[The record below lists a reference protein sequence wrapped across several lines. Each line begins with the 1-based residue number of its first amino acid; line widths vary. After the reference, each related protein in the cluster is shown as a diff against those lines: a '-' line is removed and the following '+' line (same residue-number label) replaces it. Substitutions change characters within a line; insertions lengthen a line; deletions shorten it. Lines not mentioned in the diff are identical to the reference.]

1 MPQKKQ
7 DKKPPMAVTLAK
19 IAELAETHPST
30 VSLVLNGRRHDRV
43 SVLTRQKIERIAA
56 ELGYRVNRHA
66 QGLVR
71 GSTRTIALLLNHLSN
86 PFFGKYVS
94 VIESEIEGSGYH
106 ILPFET
112 RASDERELEL
122 LASHRQGLCDLVMSL
137 CHYRTE
143 HDDTIAG
150 QPVVVRIDGW
160 DSGASERCPVPH
172 TVVDYRPALEQL
184 VASLELSNRKYI
196 GLVMHEP
203 NPPYSRDPSPSA
215 YARAVRAI
223 LDRST
228 LRAGADAQVVAHEND
243 SLQVWHDRAL
253 SLLKSQ
259 PEIDALLVHTT
270 EFVAPVIEAAK
281 KLGRKVGKDL
291 ALAAFDDPPFASWI
305 EGGVTVLREPID
317 QVAAALARQALA
329 VLRNHVPPAPQVI
342 EAELVERHS
351 TRPDLRA
358 GVQIALKGES

>member
-1 MPQKKQ
+1 VPRKKQ
-7 DKKPPMAVTLAK
+7 DMSVTLAK
-19 IAELAETHPST
+19 IAQLADTHPST

-43 SVLTRQKIERIAA
+43 SVPTREKIERIAA

-94 VIESEIEGSGYH
+94 VMESEIEGSGYH
-106 ILPFET
+106 VMPLET

-122 LASHRQGLCDLVMSL
+122 LASHRQGLCDLVVSL

-160 DSGASERCPVPH
+160 DATASERCPVPH
-172 TVVDYRPALEQL
+172 TVVDYRPALRKL
-184 VASLELSNRKYI
+184 MASLEASNRKYI

-203 NPPYSRDPSPSA
+203 NPPYSDNPHPSA
-215 YARAVRAI
+215 YSKAVRAI
-223 LDRST
+223 LDSST
-228 LRAGADAQVVAHEND
+228 LRAGRDGQVVAHEND
-243 SLQVWHDRAL
+243 SLQVWHDRAMR
-253 SLLKSQ
+253 LLQSQ

-281 KLGRKVGKDL
+281 KLGRRVGKDL
-291 ALAAFDDPPFASWI
+291 ALAAFDDPPFAGWI
-305 EGGVTVLREPID
+305 EGGITVLREPID
-317 QVAAALARQALA
+317 RVSASLARQALA
-329 VLRNHVPPAPQVI
+329 VLKNQVAPKPQTI
-342 EAELVERHS
+342 EAEFVERHS
-351 TRPDLRA
+351 TRPDVRA
-358 GVQIALKGES
+358 GVQGSESPTKGEH